1 MNSEERLIWFKG
13 KILPVTQAKVQVMS
27 PMAQFGL
34 NVFEGIRGYWDGQD
48 IQIFRFHDHMK
59 RLMESCRLIGII
71 CPYKADDIA
80 AFSRKVLSANNYRCD
95 VALRTTV
102 FVEGEGSWSSSEPV
116 DMFIAPIAKQ
126 RNNLDEK
133 NQNHACISTW
143 IRIDD
148 NTLPP
153 RVKLGANY
161 LNGRY
166 AHLEAKRNGY
176 DLPILLNSDGSVAEG
191 AGACLFLRRG
201 NRLITPDIS
210 SSILESITRD
220 TLITIAHEMGITVET
235 RKVNRTELYVADE
248 LFFCGSAA
256 EITPLTSIDKF
267 IIGDGTPGTLTLKLH
282 DAYLRA
288 ADGRDIVFSNWR
300 MPVYNIK

>member
-13 KILPVTQAKVQVMS
+13 EILPVTQAKVPVMS

-34 NVFEGIRGYWDGQD
+34 NVFEGLRGYWDGQD
-48 IQIFRFHDHMK
+48 IQIFRFHEHMN
-59 RLMESCRLIGII
+59 RLMESCRLVGIT
-71 CPYKADDIA
+71 CPYSADDIA
-80 AFSRKVLSANNYRCD
+80 GFSRDVLSANKYRCD

-126 RNNLDEK
+126 RNKLDEK
-133 NQNHACISTW
+133 TQNNACVSTW
-143 IRIDD
+143 TRIND
-148 NTLPP
+148 NTMPP

-176 DLPILLNSDGSVAEG
+176 DLPILLDCRGSVAEG

-201 NRLITPDIS
+201 NHLITPDS
-210 SSILESITRD
+210 NSSILESITRD
-220 TLITIAHEMGITVET
+220 TLITIARKMGIVVET
-235 RKVNRTELYVADE
+235 RKVDRTELYVADE

-267 IIGDGTPGTLTLKLH
+267 PVGDGVPGTLTLKLH

-288 ADGRDIVFSNWR
+288 VDGREQGFNNWR
-300 MPVYNIK
+300 MPVYNI